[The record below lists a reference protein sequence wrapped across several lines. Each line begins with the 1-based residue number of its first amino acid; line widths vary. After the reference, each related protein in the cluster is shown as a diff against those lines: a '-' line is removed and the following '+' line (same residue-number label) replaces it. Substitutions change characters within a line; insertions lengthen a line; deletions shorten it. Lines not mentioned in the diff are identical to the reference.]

1 MGNKL
6 VNIYK
11 DYIDREFKNETIKK
25 FVNAVLE
32 KADDANAENPAS
44 SSGKYH
50 PISDMGPGGNV
61 RHSILVAE
69 ITKVMMRAYPI
80 YDDENNREL
89 MVASAILH
97 DVCKYNSNDM
107 SHTQFEHPV
116 LAAKLISDVGHDL
129 SKENTDYANIA
140 FVISTN
146 VATHMGRWN
155 TSKYSKEELPQP
167 TDLSQK
173 LLHLADL
180 VSANKELPNTIK
192 IFTDTALEEIKGGEQ

>member
-1 MGNKL
+1 MGSKL

-69 ITKVMMRAYPI
+69 IAKVMMRAYLM

-97 DVCKYNSNDM
+97 DVCKYNSNDT

-116 LAAKLISDVGHDL
+116 LAAKLISDVGYDL
-129 SKENTDYANIA
+129 SKENTDYVNIA

-146 VATHMGRWN
+146 VSTHMGRWN
-155 TSKYSKEELPQP
+155 TSKYSKEDASFSRPC
-167 TDLSQK
+167 
-173 LLHLADL
+173 
-180 VSANKELPNTIK
+180 VS
-192 IFTDTALEEIKGGEQ
+192 